1 MRTTIKYF
9 KLSKFRLQKSRQ
21 IALFLGLFVFTS
33 SYLIGQQDNKFKAGI
48 KAGLNSSQITGDGYA
63 GFNKLNLQGGFLL
76 QKPINETS
84 QLQFEI
90 LYIQKGS
97 FDPGDPDNG
106 NYQTYRIHLDYIEVP
121 FLYQYEWDKF
131 TIEIGPGVGVLFNTA
146 EESSAG
152 AVNPSGFKWRSFEI
166 DAMLGANYFFN
177 DNVFANVRIH
187 QSIVSTVSTRII
199 TPYGSF
205 GGAYNIVVGASI
217 NYVF

>member
-21 IALFLGLFVFTS
+21 IALFLALFVFTS
-33 SYLIGQQDNKFKAGI
+33 SYLIGQEDNKFKAGI

-106 NYQTYRIHLDYIEVP
+106 NYQTYRIHLDYI
-121 FLYQYEWDKF
+121 
-131 TIEIGPGVGVLFNTA
+131 
-146 EESSAG
+146 
-152 AVNPSGFKWRSFEI
+152 
-166 DAMLGANYFFN
+166 
-177 DNVFANVRIH
+177 
-187 QSIVSTVSTRII
+187 
-199 TPYGSF
+199 
-205 GGAYNIVVGASI
+205 
-217 NYVF
+217 